1 MIAVKRQL
9 FYKHTAVA
17 QLQLRTLHANTSL
30 QLTNSIILWQMCLSN
45 FGWLPMCMQG
55 ARRSMV
61 LFVHGRG
68 SAIMPG
74 PQKAYP
80 AQSVAE
86 MIAMNGRGYEKV
98 KADKEWQ
105 QLVMK
110 AQPQDRGSEP
120 PLIAVA

>member
-1 MIAVKRQL
+1 MYVYDYTAIAQ
-9 FYKHTAVA
+9 F
-17 QLQLRTLHANTSL
+17 QLRTLHAIPSL
-30 QLTNSIILWQMCLSN
+30 QSSNSIILWQSSLSN
-45 FGWLPMCMQG
+45 FGWLQLPMCVQG

-68 SAIMPG
+68 SAIMQG

-80 AQSVAE
+80 AQTVAE

-98 KADKEWQ
+98 KAVKEWQ

>member
-1 MIAVKRQL
+1 
-9 FYKHTAVA
+9 
-17 QLQLRTLHANTSL
+17 
-30 QLTNSIILWQMCLSN
+30 MCV
-45 FGWLPMCMQG
+45 QG

-68 SAIMPG
+68 SAIMQG

>member
-1 MIAVKRQL
+1 
-9 FYKHTAVA
+9 
-17 QLQLRTLHANTSL
+17 
-30 QLTNSIILWQMCLSN
+30 
-45 FGWLPMCMQG
+45 
-55 ARRSMV
+55 MV

-68 SAIMPG
+68 SAIMQG

-80 AQSVAE
+80 AQTVAE